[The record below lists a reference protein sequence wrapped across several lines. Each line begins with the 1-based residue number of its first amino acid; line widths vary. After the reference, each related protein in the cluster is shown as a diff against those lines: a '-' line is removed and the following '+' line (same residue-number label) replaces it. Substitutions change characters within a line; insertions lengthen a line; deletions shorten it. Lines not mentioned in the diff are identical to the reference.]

1 MLMPSKNQTYIN
13 VLFLMFKF
21 TSITLLINYQ
31 SWTLTEKVFLLN
43 LAIFDIELSIK
54 ETFEGS
60 NFT

>member
-1 MLMPSKNQTYIN
+1 
-13 VLFLMFKF
+13 MFKF